1 MGFISARVS
10 FARFKVAGDA
20 PGTFTADHLDQL
32 AARAIGK
39 QRLAGGDGV
48 EIGWT
53 AGGHMLDTSFDL
65 AKNVVNDTLQFG
77 MRVDSLK
84 LPSDLLKAYTA
95 IDLEALA
102 AKNPSGR
109 PTARQK
115 REARDSARSR
125 LEAEARD
132 GRYLRRKVYPVL
144 WDGMSNELLVATTSE
159 AVLDRL
165 HTLFEQ
171 TFDAG
176 FEPLASGPLAHRLA
190 ESRRQTRG
198 VDDAEPSPFVP
209 GLSPS
214 RIEWVL
220 DDDSKDY
227 LGNEFLLWL
236 WYTLDSE
243 SDTIR
248 LTDKTDVVAMVTRTL
263 ALECPRAQTGRE
275 TITHE
280 APTRLPEARRAIQ
293 SGKLP
298 RKAGLILARQG
309 SQYEFTLSAETLA
322 VGAAKLPAPEET
334 EERARLEERV
344 TQVRHLIE
352 TLDLL
357 YDAFGNRR
365 HSESWAKD
373 LPAMQKW
380 LAREERQRVA

>member
-1 MGFISARVS
+1 MAFISARVS
-10 FARFKVAGDA
+10 YARFKVTGPP
-20 PGTFTADHLDQL
+20 PGMFGTEHLEKL
-32 AARAIGK
+32 AAHAIGK

-48 EIGWT
+48 EIGWS
-53 AGGHMLDTSFDL
+53 AGEHLLDTSFDL
-65 AKNVVNDTLQFG
+65 EKNVINDTLQFG
-77 MRVDSLK
+77 IRVDSTK
-84 LPSDLLKAYTA
+84 LPGDLLRAYTA

-109 PTARQK
+109 PSARQR

-132 GRYLRRKVYPVL
+132 GRYLKRKVYPVL
-144 WDGMSNELLVATTSE
+144 WDALSNEVLVASTSE

-171 TFDAG
+171 TFDTG
-176 FEPLASGPLAHRLA
+176 FEPLTAGPLAYRLA

-214 RIEWVL
+214 RIEWIL
-220 DDDSKDY
+220 DDESKDY

-236 WYTLDSE
+236 WYTLESE

-248 LTDKTDVVAMVTRTL
+248 LTDKTEVVAMLTRTL

-275 TITHE
+275 SITHE
-280 APTRLPEARRAIQ
+280 APNRLPEARRAIQ

-309 SQYEFTLSAETLA
+309 SQYEFTLSAENLA
-322 VGAAKLPAPEET
+322 VSGAKLPAPEET

-344 TQVRHLIE
+344 TQLRHLIE

-357 YDAFGNRR
+357 YDAFGSRR
-365 HSESWAKD
+365 HSDTWPKD
-373 LPAMQKW
+373 LAAMQKW

>member
-1 MGFISARVS
+1 MAFISARVS
-10 FARFKVAGDA
+10 FTRFKVGGTA
-20 PGTFTADHLDQL
+20 PGQFGADHLEKL
-32 AARAIGK
+32 AERAIGK

-48 EIGWT
+48 EVGWT
-53 AGGHMLDTSFDL
+53 AGEHLLDTSFDL
-65 AKNVVNDTLQFG
+65 AKNVINDTLQFG
-77 MRVDSLK
+77 LRIDSLK

-109 PTARQK
+109 PSARQK
-115 REARDSARSR
+115 REARDSARNR
-125 LEAEARD
+125 LETEARD
-132 GRYLRRKVYPVL
+132 GRYLKRKVYPVL
-144 WDGMSNELLVATTSE
+144 WDGLSNELLIAASSE
-159 AVLDRL
+159 TVIDRL

-171 TFDAG
+171 TFDIG
-176 FEPLASGPLAHRLA
+176 FELLSSGPLAYRLA

-214 RIEWVL
+214 RLEWIL
-220 DDDSKDY
+220 DDESKDY

-236 WYTLDSE
+236 WWTLENE

-248 LTDKTDVVAMVTRTL
+248 LTDKSEVTVMVSRSL
-263 ALECPRAQTGRE
+263 ALECPRGQTGRE
-275 TITHE
+275 TIAHD

-309 SQYEFTLSAETLA
+309 SQYELSLSAENLA
-322 VGAAKLPAPEET
+322 VSGAKLPAPEET
-334 EERARLEERV
+334 EERARLDERV
-344 TQVRHLIE
+344 IQLRHLLE
-352 TLDLL
+352 TIDLL

-365 HSESWAKD
+365 HSELWSKD
-373 LPAMQKW
+373 LTAMQKW